1 MSSTDS
7 KPTAPQTPGV
17 EQAKFCVAFI
27 FRWVYPAAF
36 ALVTL
41 SVVIVTLAAYEFQ
54 TRIIEGEA
62 SDARADASAGTEAK
76 DAAAGASAKAELAS
90 ELRALQASYRV
101 FRRHADDRWAVF
113 LDAERRVSDRL
124 RPELYTKVRQERH
137 ERCPWLESIIE
148 RSSADAA
155 SQTPLAPLTS
165 NAAVASTPAG
175 PSPADAENAA
185 LTSAIEAHREY
196 LNYERLIYELVPNK
210 EDKAYLFT
218 LYQDM
223 MYFDNLRY
231 ITLGLIDPMT
241 LAVMP
246 PWMLTLIVTLAMGA
260 LGSCLHIVQS
270 CIQESGKARSDYQ
283 PNSWFVLRPLL
294 GVGTAFLVFVFF
306 KAGLTLTEGKIT
318 DGSLNPY
325 FIAVVAAL
333 AGLMSWQALAS
344 IQRWAERYFGADEI
358 SRDRWAYGLAGA
370 LDLKKPEKTVDG
382 LATFLKEDKK
392 LIELWMA
399 EQQPV
404 PENLQDRIADWL
416 GIDRRYLFSD
426 EK

>member
-1 MSSTDS
+1 MSSTHS
-7 KPTAPQTPGV
+7 KSPKPQTRAVDGT
-17 EQAKFCVAFI
+17 KFCAAFV
-27 FRWVYPAAF
+27 FRWVYPAAL
-36 ALVTL
+36 AVATL
-41 SVVIVTLAAYEFQ
+41 SVVIVTLAAYQFQ
-54 TRIIEGEA
+54 ARITEVEA
-62 SDARADASAGTEAK
+62 NYARAGESAGTEAENAK
-76 DAAAGASAKAELAS
+76 ASAQARAELAS

-101 FRRHADDRWAVF
+101 FRRRADERLANY

-124 RPELYTKVRQERH
+124 RPELYAKVRHDRL
-137 ERCPWLESIIE
+137 ERCPWLESILE

-155 SQTPLAPLTS
+155 SQPPLASLTGK
-165 NAAVASTPAG
+165 AAVASAPGA
-175 PSPADAENAA
+175 SADAENAA
-185 LTSAIEAHREY
+185 LMSAIEAHREY
-196 LNYERLIYELVPNK
+196 LNYERLIYELVPSK
-210 EDKAYLFT
+210 EDKAYLFI

-231 ITLGLIDPMT
+231 ITLGMMDPMT

-294 GVGTAFLVFVFF
+294 GVGTAFLIFVFF
-306 KAGLTLTEGKIT
+306 KAGLTLTEGKFT
-318 DGSLNPY
+318 DGTLNPY

-333 AGLMSWQALAS
+333 AGLMSWQALGS

-358 SRDRWAYGLAGA
+358 SKDRWAYGLAGA
-370 LDLKKPEKTVDG
+370 LDLQKPDKTADG
-382 LATFLKEDKK
+382 LAAFLKEDRR
-392 LIELWMA
+392 LIDLWMA
-399 EQQPV
+399 EQQRV
-404 PENLQDRIADWL
+404 PENLQERIADWL
-416 GIDRRYLFSD
+416 GTDRRYLFSD